1 MADARE
7 RDVRARRR
15 ARLAAT
21 RSNGARVCGR
31 IETRA
36 SERSGRWV
44 WTPRE
49 HTTREARA
57 KKEHRVRQTRTR
69 EGRGVRLWRRKRR
82 DEEDDGCGGC
92 GKRVRV
98 VTRWV
103 ARSRGGRRRRGG
115 GARRETGRSRLL
127 LLGHPECVL
136 ETFEGEVALDFS
148 AEFAHFR
155 GLGVLGIDGESL
167 QGRLDRLGGS
177 LERRARGKV
186 AGI

>member
-1 MADARE
+1 MDDARE

-15 ARLAAT
+15 ARRVTKRAERRAGVRT
-21 RSNGARVCGR
+21 DRDAR
-31 IETRA
+31 
-36 SERSGRWV
+36 ERSGRWV

-49 HTTREARA
+49 HPTREARA
-57 KKEHRVRQTRTR
+57 KNENRVRQTR
-69 EGRGVRLWRRKRR
+69 EGRRVRRWRRKRR

-136 ETFEGEVALDFS
+136 ETFEGEIALDFS
-148 AEFAHFR
+148 AEFANFR
-155 GLGVLGIDGESL
+155 GLGVVGIDGERL

>member
-1 MADARE
+1 M
-7 RDVRARRR
+7 RR
-15 ARLAAT
+15 
-21 RSNGARVCGR
+21 
-31 IETRA
+31 
-36 SERSGRWV
+36 V
-44 WTPRE
+44 W
-49 HTTREARA
+49 EARA
-57 KKEHRVRQTRTR
+57 CRYTMGRTFA
-69 EGRGVRLWRRKRR
+69 RRAAK
-82 DEEDDGCGGC
+82 
-92 GKRVRV
+92 
-98 VTRWV
+98 T
-103 ARSRGGRRRRGG
+103 GG